1 MTRVV
6 TKVGFIYSVKLD
18 AKSKKYFQ
26 YVDFDNTM
34 LGSPV
39 IRAFAKVYP
48 IAANPTMDEIVKGE
62 VEFYAHCFVSW
73 GVKMGLW
80 EKVGKH
86 KEVGEIRTLFRFAGD
101 PEARVSD
108 DWYVF
113 EVNGELKH
121 VGKLK
126 GRYQKAEFGEVIA
139 PNEIVHRL
147 RTGKYS
153 YYRPAYE

>member
-1 MTRVV
+1 MKRVV

-86 KEVGEIRTLFRFAGD
+86 KEVGVVDTLFRFAD
-101 PEARVSD
+101 DFEVEVSEN
-108 DWYVF
+108 WYVF
-113 EVNGELKH
+113 EVNGELQH

-126 GRYQKAEFGEVIA
+126 GRYQKAEFGEVM
-139 PNEIVHRL
+139 PPDEIVHRM
-147 RTGKYS
+147 RTCEYS
-153 YYRPAYE
+153 CHFPAYE